1 MAEIAWLEL
10 ALGVALGLSALF
22 PLILYLLRQWK
33 LIMKDGK
40 IEPHELIALL
50 TGGQKLAEEAKEAVE
65 EALEEASEIAEAV
78 ESGDKTLKEVAEET
92 AAEVKKAAKDAKKKS
107 KK

>member
-10 ALGVALGLSALF
+10 ALGVALGLAALF

-33 LIMKDGK
+33 LIIADGK
-40 IEPHELIALL
+40 IEPAEIIALL

-65 EALEEASEIAEAV
+65 DALEKAAEIAEAV
-78 ESGDKTLKEVAEET
+78 ESGDKTLKEAAEET
-92 AAEVKKAAKDAKKKS
+92 AAEVNKSAKDAKKK
-107 KK
+107 K